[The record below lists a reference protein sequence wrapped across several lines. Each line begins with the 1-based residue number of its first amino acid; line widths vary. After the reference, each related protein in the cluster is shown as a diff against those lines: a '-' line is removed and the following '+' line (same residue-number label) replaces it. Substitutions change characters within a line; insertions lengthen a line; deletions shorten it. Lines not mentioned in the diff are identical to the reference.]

1 MDSLGSSKK
10 KKKAEKSAKNEVIQI
25 RISVAKPGSKKYTH
39 VDWEELLKNNG
50 KERDEDDLRRF
61 YDEDTLFMAK
71 KLGETRSKSGKKL
84 RVNLDQLQHF
94 NRKCGYDM
102 DDDFIDDTEIV
113 DDEPTTSKKGG
124 FYVGKGDVKDS
135 NDEDEE
141 EEEETD
147 VEESI
152 QEVPKKV
159 KIRKIKEK
167 SGEKSSKS
175 SDSSSSSSSDSEDA
189 AGPPR
194 MTGAPPSIR
203 MVSSSSSLK
212 KLPAPRK
219 PSPPPAVEPTR
230 SVEIIEKPEKTE
242 KPAEKRKTAAT
253 TSALEPAEKKKKPD
267 SSSSSEE
274 IILIDDNAPA
284 AKKQPESA
292 QKGST
297 TVTMSAKKIC
307 KQQEE
312 IAKQKP
318 SSSSVTPSK
327 PAAPTAST
335 PKKEEIGTLET
346 FLKNIFANLDAKGK
360 LYQEKKLKTFDTE
373 TLKEITTFIDVMKHH
388 KTEKVNMEPLIYSL
402 AKSFGM
408 TTQEVMKQVEQEI
421 SSKKATT
428 PKPST
433 NAVLSTISSQKSLEK
448 NAADWK
454 LTQTDLPTMGEK
466 DIQMLTTIVRSW
478 KSKKEISNSMV
489 TGWLKDVNQLK
500 MNADQARKKFF
511 DIINTLPDSS
521 EKNGGGGQQDAND
534 IPKHERSRKARMF
547 LHQWVYL
554 SRKFLELQLPKLK
567 HHSPPVE
574 GLAKKQV
581 IAANAIKEGVRK
593 QISLFEN
600 KKDRLP
606 GDPVYVFQFT
616 EPVLTAVAPYLE
628 DLVDYALAAKK
639 IELIVSGID
648 ALHQSTDG
656 KITIIQFYIEIC
668 RRLQKLSFLAVE
680 EPMKSRLKEANEQI
694 MKHQVVQIPK
704 YQLKWPDGQAEPSL
718 KGLNRE
724 LYEFDKSILSMVAAK
739 PSAPA
744 TPKASSSTALRPS
757 TSSTPSQQQ
766 STSTAKAMTS
776 SSTSA
781 EDAKRLLAMNQLVQV
796 YAGKYLLPTGN
807 STADICDPT
816 ICLMNDDILLIM
828 VTAVYSCGIPLVNQ
842 MNMLKN
848 VLCQV
853 GQTRMAQTLATQK
866 TQNKQCLTQNDYQLL
881 FDYFGKFEKA
891 LEQRKAKKEE
901 AERLKKLEEKLK
913 KEKEKQAEKDRIEA
927 KKFEERM
934 KKEQEKQEE
943 KERKEREKREEKE
956 RKERE
961 IREIMERKKREED
974 DRIAAKLQIAQ
985 QLENDRKMREAEESA
1000 RKETERRAKME
1011 TERKVA
1017 EARRAVE
1024 RENQIKMMR
1033 AQQLQRRQEEAPPP
1047 QQAPAPHTQK
1057 IQVKNEP
1064 VDHSF
1069 DILKEAEKDAHIIPT
1084 KSIKAEPLDVQK
1096 PLSAFEKLASLRGRT
1111 QSADMRRGGDST
1123 EMPNVTQQYQAEQNH
1138 LAQSSNNSQYNA
1150 PSTSSQPQHF
1160 PTEPSIRQPPP
1171 QQSYN
1176 SNQMLQNP
1184 RQQPQNQ
1191 IVQNFQSAPQRHPHQ
1206 NPQIATSSSSGGV
1219 NQFYNNGGAA
1229 PPVVEQQ
1236 AANRRSSFTMSH
1248 SVQQHQSP
1256 LQQQFPINS
1265 YQSPSHHNN
1274 SSSMS
1279 NSSLMQTPHSNSS
1292 MIARSPQFPSHTSPM
1307 SQRFHTPP
1315 SVGHQMVQSP
1325 LSQPNPSP
1333 LQHFNFSPHSS
1344 SFSSQRPQMPP
1355 QRQMSQ
1361 QNLMHQQ
1368 QQPQN
1373 HTQHQYQHQTFSSQQ
1388 QQLQQHQHQIRHQMN
1403 TNYPPPP
1410 GYNHHGH

>member
-600 KKDRLP
+600 KKETSSRLP

-796 YAGKYLLPTGN
+796 EANGN
-807 STADICDPT
+807 ADEHD
-816 ICLMNDDILLIM
+816 
-828 VTAVYSCGIPLVNQ
+828 Q
-842 MNMLKN
+842 NMK
-848 VLCQV
+848 
-853 GQTRMAQTLATQK
+853 
-866 TQNKQCLTQNDYQLL
+866 
-881 FDYFGKFEKA
+881 
-891 LEQRKAKKEE
+891 
-901 AERLKKLEEKLK
+901 
-913 KEKEKQAEKDRIEA
+913 
-927 KKFEERM
+927 
-934 KKEQEKQEE
+934 
-943 KERKEREKREEKE
+943 
-956 RKERE
+956 
-961 IREIMERKKREED
+961 
-974 DRIAAKLQIAQ
+974 
-985 QLENDRKMREAEESA
+985 
-1000 RKETERRAKME
+1000 
-1011 TERKVA
+1011 
-1017 EARRAVE
+1017 
-1024 RENQIKMMR
+1024 
-1033 AQQLQRRQEEAPPP
+1033 
-1047 QQAPAPHTQK
+1047 
-1057 IQVKNEP
+1057 
-1064 VDHSF
+1064 
-1069 DILKEAEKDAHIIPT
+1069 
-1084 KSIKAEPLDVQK
+1084 
-1096 PLSAFEKLASLRGRT
+1096 
-1111 QSADMRRGGDST
+1111 
-1123 EMPNVTQQYQAEQNH
+1123 
-1138 LAQSSNNSQYNA
+1138 
-1150 PSTSSQPQHF
+1150 
-1160 PTEPSIRQPPP
+1160 
-1171 QQSYN
+1171 
-1176 SNQMLQNP
+1176 
-1184 RQQPQNQ
+1184 
-1191 IVQNFQSAPQRHPHQ
+1191 
-1206 NPQIATSSSSGGV
+1206 
-1219 NQFYNNGGAA
+1219 
-1229 PPVVEQQ
+1229 
-1236 AANRRSSFTMSH
+1236 
-1248 SVQQHQSP
+1248 
-1256 LQQQFPINS
+1256 
-1265 YQSPSHHNN
+1265 
-1274 SSSMS
+1274 
-1279 NSSLMQTPHSNSS
+1279 
-1292 MIARSPQFPSHTSPM
+1292 PQF
-1307 SQRFHTPP
+1307 
-1315 SVGHQMVQSP
+1315 
-1325 LSQPNPSP
+1325 
-1333 LQHFNFSPHSS
+1333 
-1344 SFSSQRPQMPP
+1344 
-1355 QRQMSQ
+1355 
-1361 QNLMHQQ
+1361 
-1368 QQPQN
+1368 
-1373 HTQHQYQHQTFSSQQ
+1373 
-1388 QQLQQHQHQIRHQMN
+1388 
-1403 TNYPPPP
+1403 
-1410 GYNHHGH
+1410 